1 MPSLLTRLLP
11 PRYSPRPMRRLILVA
26 LGLGLMACAEPP
38 KKQAQVGET
47 LPNLPLPPNGEVI
60 SREGGEDALKF
71 RFRSDVPPEPML
83 QYYRDVL
90 GKPPWRLVSDTPA
103 PDGSVTLYA
112 EQEGPSIWVTIRKAD
127 GAAGSFVDIAG
138 AKTK

>member
-1 MPSLLTRLLP
+1 
-11 PRYSPRPMRRLILVA
+11 MRRLILVA

-38 KKQAQVGET
+38 KKQAQLGET
-47 LPNLPLPPNGEVI
+47 LPNLPLPPSGEMI
-60 SREGGEDALKF
+60 SREGGEDALKL
-71 RFRSDVPPEPML
+71 RFRSDVLPEPML
-83 QYYRDVL
+83 QYYRGVL
-90 GKPPWRLVSDTPA
+90 GKPPWRLVSDTPS

-127 GAAGSFVDIAG
+127 GAAGSFIDIAG

>member
-1 MPSLLTRLLP
+1 M
-11 PRYSPRPMRRLILVA
+11 
-26 LGLGLMACAEPP
+26 
-38 KKQAQVGET
+38 GET
-47 LPNLPLPPNGEVI
+47 LPNFPLPPNAELV

-71 RFRSDVPPEPML
+71 RFRSDLAPGQL
-83 QYYRDVL
+83 ADYYRGVL

-103 PDGSVTLYA
+103 PDGAVTLYA
-112 EQEGPSIWVTIRKAD
+112 EQDGPPIWVSIRKAA

>member
-1 MPSLLTRLLP
+1 
-11 PRYSPRPMRRLILVA
+11 MRRIILVV
-26 LGLGLMACAEPP
+26 LGLGFMACAEPP

-47 LPNLPLPPNGEVI
+47 LPHFPLPPSAEII

-71 RFRSDVPPEPML
+71 RFKSDLAPEPML
-83 QYYRDVL
+83 AYYRNLL
-90 GKPPWRLVSDTPA
+90 GKPPWRLISDTPS
-103 PDGSVTLYA
+103 PDGAVTLYA
-112 EQEGPSIWVTIRKAD
+112 EQDGPSIWVTIRKAD

>member
-1 MPSLLTRLLP
+1 
-11 PRYSPRPMRRLILVA
+11 MRRLILVA
-26 LGLGLMACAEPP
+26 VGLGLLACAEPP

-47 LPNLPLPPNGEVI
+47 LPNLPLPPQGEVI

-71 RFRSDVPPEPML
+71 RFRSDVPPEPMVA
-83 QYYRDVL
+83 YYRSVL
-90 GKPPWRLVSDTPA
+90 GKPPWRLVSDTPS

-127 GAAGSFVDIAG
+127 GAAGSFIDIAG

>member
-1 MPSLLTRLLP
+1 
-11 PRYSPRPMRRLILVA
+11 MRRLLLVA

-71 RFRSDVPPEPML
+71 RFKSDVAPEPML
-83 QYYRDVL
+83 AYYRSVL
-90 GKPPWRLVSDTPA
+90 GKPPWRLVSDTPS
-103 PDGSVTLYA
+103 PDGAVTLYA
-112 EQEGPSIWVTIRKAD
+112 EQNGPSIWVTIRKAD
-127 GAAGSFVDIAG
+127 GAPGSFVDIAG
-138 AKTK
+138 AKAK